1 MGSSASPG
9 PTTGEGKTGTACPW
23 KCSTQNIHGKRQHFS
38 PPGELA
44 WKGKE
49 GGKRK
54 REAPDA
60 GVGIRAHGALS
71 CSTLH
76 PGWEYSG
83 ADPGLILTLSSS
95 SQPRNN
101 IPPNYCRGHT
111 ACLQNPERPERAPPA
126 SLNRVEMRAGPGS
139 GVGAPQPRSG
149 IIVGQDYGAITVPY
163 PWLMHK
169 CSEWQLLVLPASTI
183 PRADCCLWKASGN
196 SQLAGKAGRA
206 SVAARWRREGAGLG
220 ACKGMVSDEA
230 EAKSCW
236 GISGSL

>member
-1 MGSSASPG
+1 MPEKCLDLPAMGSSASPG
-9 PTTGEGKTGTACPW
+9 PTTGKGKRGTACPW

-54 REAPDA
+54 REAPAA

-101 IPPNYCRGHT
+101 IPP
-111 ACLQNPERPERAPPA
+111 
-126 SLNRVEMRAGPGS
+126 
-139 GVGAPQPRSG
+139 
-149 IIVGQDYGAITVPY
+149 
-163 PWLMHK
+163 K
-169 CSEWQLLVLPASTI
+169 LLSWPHRLPAK
-183 PRADCCLWKASGN
+183 PRAT
-196 SQLAGKAGRA
+196 
-206 SVAARWRREGAGLG
+206 G
-220 ACKGMVSDEA
+220 ACSSSLV
-230 EAKSCW
+230 KSR
-236 GISGSL
+236 